1 MCRYILYAP
10 EYLVLAAFLALLGY
24 KLKKRYLMV
33 LAAAI
38 FLFLAYFFR
47 SAPPPPPSGPQDI
60 LSPAEGTILRI
71 LPLANQ
77 RVLISTFLS
86 PLNVHVQYAPATGI
100 IRRIQYKPGEFH
112 PAYMFEKSSYN
123 ERVITD
129 LETDAGPMQIIQLAG
144 LLARRIVSFYKEGDR
159 IERGEPFGLIKFGSR
174 VDLIVPAG
182 SGELAVSEG
191 QEIKV
196 GTVLFKRSPGVR
208 DLMRVSSRQRLI
220 DGFPIRRSRTRPG
233 IYPLRSSLDP
243 IH

>member
-10 EYLVLAAFLALLGY
+10 EYIALSLFLALLGY
-24 KLKKRYLMV
+24 YLKKRYLMV
-33 LAAAI
+33 LAVSL

-71 LPLANQ
+71 LPLHGN

-86 PLNVHVQYAPATGI
+86 PLNVHIQYAPMTGF

-129 LETDAGPMQIIQLAG
+129 IDTAAGPMQIIQLAG
-144 LLARRIVSFYKEGDR
+144 MLARRIVSFYKEGDR

-182 SGELAVSEG
+182 SGELAVHEG
-191 QEIKV
+191 DEIKV
-196 GTVLFKRSPGVR
+196 GTVLFRRSPNVR
-208 DLMRVSSRQRLI
+208 DLM
-220 DGFPIRRSRTRPG
+220 
-233 IYPLRSSLDP
+233 
-243 IH
+243 